1 MSRNL
6 LILAGGIIAI
16 LVVVSFVY
24 VPAMDQEGFNF
35 RFSVI
40 GEDENGDP
48 VTIPFSF
55 WINGVEVVNLRPTAS
70 WTCTGDGLDW
80 STLIVSGEFRIYRLD
95 YSGRLQTDITPSG
108 IGRAFVFTGLEA
120 KDKSTYFSIPFDS
133 LLSGVL
139 ISGRDTD
146 GNDYWNIQV
155 TLDVHGSVDQESD
168 FGDPLTD
175 GFSDSLSF
183 TVKWIDGS
191 FSIGGGIT
199 R

>member
-16 LVVVSFVY
+16 LIVVSFVF

-55 WINGVEVVNLRPTAS
+55 WINGVEVTNLRPTAS
-70 WTCTGDGLDW
+70 WTCSGDGLDW
-80 STLIVSGEFRIYRLD
+80 SSLIVSGEFRIYRLD
-95 YSGRLQTDITPSG
+95 YSGRSQTDITPAG
-108 IGRAFVFTGLEA
+108 IGRDFVFTGSDAIE
-120 KDKSTYFSIPFDS
+120 KSTYFSIPFDS
-133 LLSGVL
+133 LLSGVP
-139 ISGRDTD
+139 ISGTD
-146 GNDYWNIQV
+146 SNGNDYWNILV
-155 TLDVHGSVDQESD
+155 TLNVHGSVDQESD

-175 GFSDSLSF
+175 DFYDNLSF

-191 FSIGGGIT
+191 FNIGGGIT